1 MKSLKFKMLKFLEDK
16 AYFIFGS
23 DSASGPLF
31 CNFLFSLSVKGGR
44 KHQKLSQKKVRL
56 LLWFGGDDSFTH
68 HTHTHGEEIEYF
80 HFFLLYIPILNN
92 ILDLLG
98 LNFCS
103 QRQEGQT
110 DGFICNRLK
119 QSLSPDN
126 TLQIMSVEG
135 ICQLPV
141 SSSWRSLSRD
151 LVNQE

>member
-16 AYFIFGS
+16 AYLEILGRQS
-23 DSASGPLF
+23 ILHLYLIQPQGHLF

-44 KHQKLSQKKVRL
+44 KHQKLSQEKVRL

-98 LNFCS
+98 LNFCHRDRKI
-103 QRQEGQT
+103 RQ
-110 DGFICNRLK
+110 
-119 QSLSPDN
+119 
-126 TLQIMSVEG
+126 M
-135 ICQLPV
+135 V
-141 SSSWRSLSRD
+141 SYVTGLAEPFS
-151 LVNQE
+151 